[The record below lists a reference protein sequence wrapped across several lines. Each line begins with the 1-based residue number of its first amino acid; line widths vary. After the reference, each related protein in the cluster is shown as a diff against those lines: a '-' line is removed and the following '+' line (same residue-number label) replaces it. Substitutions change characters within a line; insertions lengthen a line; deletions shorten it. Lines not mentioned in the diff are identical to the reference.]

1 MDEYPVQKAG
11 GRWENGSVVGVGHHS
26 PTMGGISLAAS
37 SRASASLT
45 MTTISTTPPVLQ
57 GPTAKEKKYD
67 RQLRLWAAAGQQA
80 LEESHVLLLNGGAG
94 VVGIETLKNLVLPGI
109 GNFTVVDGKLVDEED
124 LGVNFFLSEESLG
137 RSRAEETCRFLR
149 ELNPEANGQGVAI
162 VGASI
167 LRLYNSYA
175 V

>member
-1 MDEYPVQKAG
+1 M
-11 GRWENGSVVGVGHHS
+11 
-26 PTMGGISLAAS
+26 
-37 SRASASLT
+37 
-45 MTTISTTPPVLQ
+45 
-57 GPTAKEKKYD
+57 
-67 RQLRLWAAAGQQA
+67 
-80 LEESHVLLLNGGAG
+80 
-94 VVGIETLKNLVLPGI
+94 VGIETLKNLVLPGI